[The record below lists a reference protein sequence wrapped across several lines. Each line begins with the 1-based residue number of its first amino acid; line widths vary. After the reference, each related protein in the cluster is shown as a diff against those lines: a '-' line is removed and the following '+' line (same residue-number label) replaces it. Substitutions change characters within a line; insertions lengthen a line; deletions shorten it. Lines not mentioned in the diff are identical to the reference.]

1 MKATAWLALIFSG
14 AVFLGPLEVK
24 QEEINY
30 TKEKTP
36 PPKKAP
42 AQKKPKM
49 SPARQK
55 LFEALKDGEMTLNQ
69 INALIDEVRL
79 KK

>member
-1 MKATAWLALIFSG
+1 MKTAAWIALIFSG

-30 TKEKTP
+30 TKEKP
-36 PPKKAP
+36 QPKKAST
-42 AQKKPKM
+42 QKKPKM

-55 LFEALKDGEMTLNQ
+55 LYEALKDGELTLNQ
-69 INALIDEVRL
+69 LSILIEDVKL